1 MYIRLLVTTCHY
13 ISDTRCL
20 TSATPE
26 CNVRTETSVTVPSR
40 LNAPIVLWRLNNLT
54 LPARV
59 GLKLS
64 TWRLESVAGLLSTL
78 LATAVYCPL
87 RWRLHVNDGKCAL
100 FIRTFVSGGIV
111 SMSQM
116 SRIYRRRERRFTSLL
131 FSSLYCHQGEKLSL
145 KKRYKQCLGGLKCSQ
160 NAKKNKKRQK
170 VSFKA
175 IFKADFINFMSKE
188 YFLYNVL

>member
-40 LNAPIVLWRLNNLT
+40 LNAPIVLWRLNSLT

-64 TWRLESVAGLLSTL
+64 TWRLESVAGLLSTRL
-78 LATAVYCPL
+78 TSAVYCSL
-87 RWRLHVNDGKCAL
+87 RWR
-100 FIRTFVSGGIV
+100 FRTFEMGILAIWMMENV
-111 SMSQM
+111 RYLLEHLFLAESSPC
-116 SRIYRRRERRFTSLL
+116 RKCYGIYRLRERSRSREVCQPSLL
-131 FSSLYCHQGEKLSL
+131 FSLLSSGWKTVAQ
-145 KKRYKQCLGGLKCSQ
+145 KKALNS
-160 NAKKNKKRQK
+160 A
-170 VSFKA
+170 
-175 IFKADFINFMSKE
+175 
-188 YFLYNVL
+188 